1 MNLSDLLDLGIVA
14 RLDDDCGLLLDAPEG
29 VLTDELIERIRQ
41 SKPGLIAEIG
51 SEREV
56 GELGELHLLCMNP
69 AGRGGTLPTGTAP
82 TVRAARW
89 LIHFADREP
98 VEVWFAPDADH
109 GEVPAAHPGAVAAEP
124 LPEVRT
130 PVRNEVRKETAV
142 RGCST
147 CRHRKR
153 PGRSDPGYCGGGR
166 DDLLAAYGL
175 HHPLRKLPADEGAS
189 CASYRPHED

>member
-1 MNLSDLLDLGIVA
+1 MSSVPTHCMGWVMGLDDLLA
-14 RLDDDCGLLLDAPEG
+14 RLERAAGTSGTSG
-29 VLTDELIERIRQ
+29 VPADVPA
-41 SKPGLIAEIG
+41 KPLQT
-51 SEREV
+51 
-56 GELGELHLLCMNP
+56 L
-69 AGRGGTLPTGTAP
+69 GGTSGTSGTSEKNNAECRSRKCLPSGATDDGTAP

-98 VEVWFAPDADH
+98 VEVWFAPAADH

-166 DDLLAAYGL
+166 DDLPGAYGVQ
-175 HHPLRKLPADEGAS
+175 HPLRKLPGDQGAS
-189 CASYRPHED
+189 CELWRDVDD